1 MNNANLLRNPTI
13 FNNSSTPFLMHR
25 TLTRI
30 HSSRSDVML
39 NLSLGAAAARSS
51 PGGRVVAVFLRRGG
65 LLLLLRFSLA
75 RHDLDV
81 PYVDDLAAVLSEGD
95 VLNVDIGLRM
105 H

>member
-1 MNNANLLRNPTI
+1 MQIFSATVRYSTI
-13 FNNSSTPFLMHR
+13 LQHFFLFMHR